1 MLATWVKTIY
11 SRRRITT
18 WLNYFQVLI
27 QVHAF
32 LPSVATDRRLE
43 TVSMPKYSRHYKIW
57 DHFLE
62 FSWYVKGFKP
72 RFKKMANRLLILV
85 HNRWKHLTYIFN
97 ETENKGRPNWRDLY
111 LSLLMGTFHTRK
123 ETCLTSMENFRCD
136 IFIICRTLSL
146 LNVFLT
152 WVITIQFF
160 LFNRF
165 FSS

>member
-1 MLATWVKTIY
+1 MFQNNETAAMLVYQGNPVGVWPPTQTFSGVRHAFLPQERASMLATWVKTLY

-72 RFKKMANRLLILV
+72 RFQK
-85 HNRWKHLTYIFN
+85 RWQIGYWYSYITAGDLWLTF
-97 ETENKGRPNWRDLY
+97 
-111 LSLLMGTFHTRK
+111 
-123 ETCLTSMENFRCD
+123 SMKLRIRADQIGE
-136 IFIICRTLSL
+136 ICS
-146 LNVFLT
+146 
-152 WVITIQFF
+152 WVY
-160 LFNRF
+160 
-165 FSS
+165 